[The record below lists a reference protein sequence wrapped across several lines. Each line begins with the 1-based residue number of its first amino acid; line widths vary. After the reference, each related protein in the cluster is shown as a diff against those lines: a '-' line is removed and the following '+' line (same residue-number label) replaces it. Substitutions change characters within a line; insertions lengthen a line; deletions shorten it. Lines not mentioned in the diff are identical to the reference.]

1 MAKIKSTAGKIL
13 NKKTL
18 ILCQICVTAALLTA
32 CGSRQIKTLSFSDTA
47 MGTVIGGTMYVS
59 DDTAYGTEVKKL
71 IDSLENDMLSWRVEG
86 SEIYDINAAAGN
98 RKTKVSDSLS
108 SILMTCMDVSAQS
121 DGAFDITIG
130 DVTRLW
136 NIDAWADGD
145 ISGDYE
151 LPDAED
157 IKEALKYTGYGNIE
171 LSDGYI
177 YIPENMN
184 IDLGAVGKGAALD
197 EIKEYLESEPS
208 VEGAVISVGGSI
220 LTYGEKADKTKW
232 KVAIVNPLDT
242 SGQLGVLSLDGGV
255 CVSTSGDYERYV
267 EVSGKRYHH
276 IMNPATG
283 YPADSGVHSV
293 TIVSESGALSDALS
307 TACFVL
313 GTDRGLELARHY
325 NAEALFVDN
334 DGNIIMTDGM
344 QQLFSQ

>member
-1 MAKIKSTAGKIL
+1 
-13 NKKTL
+13 
-18 ILCQICVTAALLTA
+18 
-32 CGSRQIKTLSFSDTA
+32 
-47 MGTVIGGTMYVS
+47 MGTVINGTMYVS
-59 DDTAYGTEVKKL
+59 DESIDGSEIQNI
-71 IDSLENDMLSWRVEG
+71 IDSLENDTLSWRVEG
-86 SEIYDINAAAGN
+86 SEVYDINAAAG
-98 RKTKVSDSLS
+98 RQKTKVSDRLLP
-108 SILMTCMDVSAQS
+108 ILLTCMDVSAQS
-121 DGAFDITIG
+121 DGAFDITIA

-145 ISGDYE
+145 INGDYE
-151 LPDAED
+151 LPGTED
-157 IKEALKYTGYGNIE
+157 IEEALQHTGYGKIE
-171 LSDGYI
+171 ISDGYI
-177 YIPENMN
+177 SLPENMS
-184 IDLGAVGKGAALD
+184 IDMGAVGKGAALD
-197 EIKEYLESEPS
+197 EINEYLKENPL

-232 KVAIVNPLDT
+232 KVGIVNPFDT
-242 SGQLGVLSLDGGV
+242 SLQLGTLSLDGGL

-313 GTDRGLELARHY
+313 GTDKGLKLAGQY
-325 NAEALFVDN
+325 NAEALFVDS
-334 DGNIIMTDGM
+334 DGNIVMTDGM